1 MDTPAEE
8 GTAALSL
15 AIDDAPSETVGGTHV
30 RFGDW
35 TGHRIVPAVGT
46 NAGHAPLP
54 FQRWR
59 RFKEAFAPEIV
70 QRAVSETG
78 GPIKHIADPFG
89 GSGTTALAAQFL
101 GIRPTTIEVNPFLAD
116 LIEAKIAP
124 LDVDAAVSAFGR
136 VVEEVA
142 LDAEDEQPRFAGA
155 PPTFVEPGR
164 DGRYVFS
171 RAVASRILA
180 YRKAIERLPDE
191 HSRRL
196 FRVVLASAAVP
207 ASNVVV
213 SGKGRRYRRG
223 WWKRESDP
231 ALVDTLFRRGVAEAL
246 HDLRRFASRRCI
258 EYAVL
263 RGDARIL
270 AASIGA
276 HDLAVFSP
284 PYPNSFDYTDVYNV
298 ELWSMG
304 YLSDGQSN
312 RRLREATLR
321 SHVQLLRGFDSGT
334 VGGATL
340 RTTVE
345 GLREVRG
352 ELWNRH
358 IPEMIGAYAADLAV
372 VLERLGRGL
381 RVGGRAYVVVGD
393 SRYAG
398 VHVPVGPILAEVAE
412 PVGYRV
418 LAMEPSR
425 SMRASPQQGGRHE
438 LGETLVVL
446 ERNDRGG

>member
-1 MDTPAEE
+1 MDTLAERT
-8 GTAALSL
+8 GSHSL
-15 AIDDAPSETVGGTHV
+15 ARDGTPPASVGRAHV
-30 RFGDW
+30 RFQDW
-35 TGHRIVPAVGT
+35 TGERIVPAVGT
-46 NAGHAPLP
+46 TAGHAPLP

-70 QRAVSETG
+70 QRAVAETG
-78 GPIKHIADPFG
+78 GPIRHIADPFG

-101 GIRPTTIEVNPFLAD
+101 GIQPTTIEVNPFLAD

-124 LDVDAAVSAFGR
+124 LDVDAAVGAFGK
-136 VVEEVA
+136 VVEEAA
-142 LDAEDEQPRFAGA
+142 LDPEVGAPRFAGA

-171 RAVASRILA
+171 RSVAKRILA
-180 YRKAIERLPDE
+180 YRKAIERVRDE
-191 HSRRL
+191 RCRRL
-196 FRVVLASAAVP
+196 FRVVLASTTVP

-213 SGKGRRYRRG
+213 SGKGRRYRGG

-231 ALVDTLFRRGVAEAL
+231 GLVDRLFRRGVVEAL
-246 HDLRRFASRRCI
+246 HDLRRFASRRCLA
-258 EYAVL
+258 YTVL
-263 RGDARIL
+263 RGDARVL
-270 AASIGA
+270 AATVGA

-304 YLSDGQSN
+304 YLGDGAAN

-321 SHVQLLRGFDSGT
+321 SHVQLYRDFDAGRVRS
-334 VGGATL
+334 ATL
-340 RTTVE
+340 GRTVE
-345 GLREVRG
+345 ALREVRG

-372 VLERLGRGL
+372 VLEQLGHGL

-398 VHVPVGPILAEVAE
+398 VHVRVGTILGEVAE
-412 PVGYRV
+412 SLGYRV
-418 LAMEPSR
+418 LEMEPSR
-425 SMRASPQQGGRHE
+425 SMRASPQQGGRQE
-438 LGETLVVL
+438 LGETLVVMV
-446 ERNDRGG
+446 RTGARG